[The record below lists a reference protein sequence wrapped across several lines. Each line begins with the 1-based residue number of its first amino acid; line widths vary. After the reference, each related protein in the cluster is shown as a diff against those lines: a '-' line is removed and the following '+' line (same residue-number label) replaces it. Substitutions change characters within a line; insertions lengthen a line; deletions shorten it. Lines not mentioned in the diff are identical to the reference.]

1 MSDNSAL
8 STQHSALRKSIPP
21 SVIEEITRVVGKDNS
36 LGSLEERMCYGYD
49 GTPYA
54 FVPDLV
60 ARPGNTEEIQAI
72 VRLANTHLFP
82 IVPRGAGTGL
92 SGGSLPVKNGVVLD
106 LNRMNR
112 ILEIDEENLV
122 AVVEPG
128 VVTYALQQEVERR
141 GLFYPPDPAS
151 LKTSTIGGN
160 VAECAGGPRAF
171 KYGVT
176 RDYVLGLEV
185 VTPRGDLVK
194 TGGKTVKSVT
204 GYDLTRL
211 YTGSEG
217 TLGVITRIYLRLIP
231 KPQAIK
237 TMMAVFP
244 QLDDATRTVTLIVRR
259 GIIPVTLELMD
270 DRTIQCVENYRHLG
284 LPLDAGAIL
293 IIEVDGTP
301 ELIEAQSG
309 QIVDLCR
316 EGGAREVRVAA
327 SEQEREDIWAARR
340 AVSAAVVQI
349 KPTKISEDVSVP
361 RSQIPN
367 MARKLREIA
376 DRYGLNMVIF
386 GHAGDGNLHPNILC
400 DQRDREEME
409 RVEKAVGEL
418 FQAAV
423 ELGGTLSG
431 EHGIGTMKAPYLKLE
446 TGEAG
451 YAVMLALKQ
460 ALDPNNILNPGKIF
474 RGE

>member
-1 MSDNSAL
+1 ML
-8 STQHSALRKSIPP
+8 SSSLIN
-21 SVIEEITRVVGKDNS
+21 EIQKILGKENVFTT
-36 LGSLEERMCYGYD
+36 LEERLCYGYD
-49 GTPYA
+49 STPEA
-54 FVPDLV
+54 FLPDLV
-60 ARPGNTEEIQAI
+60 IRPTCTEQIQKI
-72 VRLANTHLFP
+72 LKLANLHLFP
-82 IVPRGAGTGL
+82 VIPRGAGTGL
-92 SGGSLPVKNGVVLD
+92 SGGSLPVKGGVILD
-106 LNRMNR
+106 LNRMDR

-122 AVVEPG
+122 ATVEPG
-128 VVTYALQQEVERR
+128 VITAHLQEEVEKR

-176 RDYVLGLEV
+176 RDYVLGLEI
-185 VTPRGDLVK
+185 VTPKGEILQ

-217 TLGVITRIYLRLIP
+217 TLGIITKIILRLIP
-231 KPQAIK
+231 KPEAKK
-237 TMMAVFP
+237 TMMIVYER
-244 QLDDATRTVTLIVRR
+244 LDDAAKTVTLIIKQ

-270 DRTIQCVENYRHLG
+270 DITMRCVENYLQLG
-284 LPLDAGAIL
+284 LPLDAEAVL
-293 IIEVDGTP
+293 IIEVDGP
-301 ELIEAQSG
+301 IDLVEKQINQVGELSRAN
-309 QIVDLCR
+309 
-316 EGGAREVRVAA
+316 GAREVKIAKN
-327 SEQEREDIWAARR
+327 EKEREEIWAARR

-349 KPTKISEDVSVP
+349 KPTKISEDIAVP
-361 RSQIPN
+361 RSQIPV
-367 MARKLREIA
+367 MVRRLKEIA
-376 DRYGLNMVIF
+376 FRYQLNLAIF

-400 DQRDREEME
+400 DKNDSEEME
-409 RVEKAVGEL
+409 RVEKAIGEL

-446 TGEAG
+446 TGEVG
-451 YAVMLALKQ
+451 FEVMRAIKK

-474 RGE
+474 GSG

>member
-1 MSDNSAL
+1 MLN
-8 STQHSALRKSIPP
+8 TPIIKEFQQI
-21 SVIEEITRVVGKDNS
+21 VGVGNV
-36 LGSLEERMCYGYD
+36 LTTLEERLCYGYD
-49 GTPYA
+49 STPEAYL
-54 FVPDLV
+54 PDLV
-60 ARPGNTEEIQAI
+60 ARPSKTEEIRKI
-72 VRLANTHLFP
+72 LRLANQHRIP
-82 IVPRGAGTGL
+82 IIPRGAGTGL
-92 SGGSLPVKNGVVLD
+92 SGGSLPVKGGVILD
-106 LNRMNR
+106 LTRMDR

-128 VVTYALQQEVERR
+128 VITIHLQEEVEKR

-151 LKTSTIGGN
+151 LKTSTMGGN

-176 RDYVLGLEV
+176 RDYVMGLEV
-185 VTPRGDLVK
+185 VTPTGEVLK

-231 KPQAIK
+231 KPETKK
-237 TMMAVFP
+237 TLMVVYGR
-244 QLDDATRTVTLIVRR
+244 LDDAAENVTRIIKK

-270 DRTIQCVENYRHLG
+270 DQTINCVEKHCHLG
-284 LPLDAGAIL
+284 LPLDAEAIL
-293 IIEVDGTP
+293 IIEVDGP
-301 ELIEAQSG
+301 MELVEKQAREIAA
-309 QIVDLCR
+309 LCR
-316 EGGAREVRVAA
+316 AHGAREVKIA
-327 SEQEREDIWAARR
+327 ENDQERDEIWSARR

-361 RSQIPN
+361 RSQIPV
-367 MARKLREIA
+367 MVRRLKEIA
-376 DRYGLNMVIF
+376 ARYRLNLVIF

-400 DQRDREEME
+400 DKNDSEEME
-409 RVEKAVGEL
+409 RVEKAIGEL

-423 ELGGTLSG
+423 DLGGALSG

-446 TGEAG
+446 TGDVGYEA
-451 YAVMLALKQ
+451 MLAIKQ

-474 RGE
+474 RSEPHG

>member
-1 MSDNSAL
+1 ML
-8 STQHSALRKSIPP
+8 SNA
-21 SVIEEITRVVGKDNS
+21 VINEIKQIVGVEYVLTTKEE
-36 LGSLEERMCYGYD
+36 LLCYAYD
-49 GTPYA
+49 STPNA
-54 FVPDLV
+54 FLPDLV
-60 ARPGNTEEIQAI
+60 VRPCSTAEVQKII
-72 VRLANTHLFP
+72 KLANEHLFP
-82 IVPRGAGTGL
+82 VVPRGAGTGL
-92 SGGSLPVKNGVVLD
+92 SGGSLPVAGGVVVD
-106 LNRMNR
+106 LTRMNK
-112 ILEIDEENLV
+112 ILEIDAENLV

-128 VVTYALQQEVERR
+128 VITYSIQEEAEKI

-185 VTPRGDLVK
+185 VTPAGDVIS

-204 GYDLTRL
+204 GYDLIRL

-217 TLGVITRIYLRLIP
+217 TLGIITKIYLRLIP
-231 KPQAIK
+231 KPESKK
-237 TMMAVFP
+237 TLMAVYNN
-244 QLDDATRTVTLIVRR
+244 LKDAAQSVTSIIRQ
-259 GIIPVTLELMD
+259 GIIPVTLEMMD
-270 DRTIQCVENYRHLG
+270 DRTIQCVEKHKHLG
-284 LPLDAGAIL
+284 LPLDAEAIL
-293 IIEVDGTP
+293 IIEVDGPRVLLDSQTA
-301 ELIEAQSG
+301 EIAEQ
-309 QIVDLCR
+309 CR
-316 EGGAREVRVAA
+316 SCGARDVKVAE
-327 SEQEREDIWAARR
+327 SEDDRDRIWAARR

-361 RSQIPN
+361 RMAIPE
-367 MARKLREIA
+367 MVKRLKEIA
-376 DRYGLNMVIF
+376 SRYQLELVIF

-400 DQRDREEME
+400 NKQDKEEMQ
-409 RVEKAVGEL
+409 RVEKAIGEL

-423 ELGGTLSG
+423 DLGGTLSG

-451 YAVMLALKQ
+451 YAVMKNIKQ

-474 RGE
+474 WSDSNE

>member
-1 MSDNSAL
+1 MLDA
-8 STQHSALRKSIPP
+8 
-21 SVIEEITRVVGKDNS
+21 SVIAELKRIVGKENVFTT
-36 LGSLEERMCYGYD
+36 LEERLCYGYD
-49 GTPYA
+49 STPEA
-54 FVPDLV
+54 FLPDV
-60 ARPGNTEEIQAI
+60 VVRPDKVEEIQKI
-72 VRLANTHLFP
+72 LKLANERLIP
-82 IVPRGAGTGL
+82 VYPRGAGTGL
-92 SGGSLPVKNGVVLD
+92 SGGSLPIRGGIVLD
-106 LNRMNR
+106 LTRMNR
-112 ILEIDEENLV
+112 ILEIDEDNLV

-128 VVTYALQQEVERR
+128 VITEHLQQEVEKR

-185 VTPRGDLVK
+185 VTPQGEVIR
-194 TGGKTVKSVT
+194 TGGKTVKNVT

-217 TLGVITRIYLRLIP
+217 TLGVITKIFLRLIP
-231 KPQAIK
+231 KPEAKK
-237 TMMAVFP
+237 TLMAVYDR
-244 QLDDATRTVTLIVRR
+244 LDDAADNVTMIIRR

-270 DRTIQCVENYRHLG
+270 DRTIQCVERYCKMG
-284 LPLDAGAIL
+284 LPIDAEAIL
-293 IIEVDGTP
+293 IIEVDGP
-301 ELIEAQSG
+301 KDLVERQAVEIAE
-309 QIVDLCR
+309 LCR
-316 EGGAREVRVAA
+316 ANGAREVRIA
-327 SEQEREDIWAARR
+327 EDEKGREEIWAARR

-349 KPTKISEDVSVP
+349 KPTKISEDVTVP

-367 MARKLREIA
+367 MIRRLKEIA
-376 DRYGLNMVIF
+376 SRYNLDLVIF

-400 DQRDREEME
+400 DKNDPDEMK
-409 RVEKAVGEL
+409 RVEKAIGEL

-431 EHGIGTMKAPYLKLE
+431 EHGIGIMKAPYLKLE
-446 TGEAG
+446 TGDTG
-451 YAVMLALKQ
+451 YDVMLAIKK

-474 RGE
+474 GSENDAR

>member
-1 MSDNSAL
+1 M
-8 STQHSALRKSIPP
+8 IPP
-21 SVIEEITRVVGKDNS
+21 AVIKEITRVVGKDNIFI
-36 LGSLEERMCYGYD
+36 SLEERMCYGYD
-49 GTPYA
+49 GTPDA

-60 ARPGNTEEIQAI
+60 ARPGSTEEIQAI
-72 VRLANTHLFP
+72 VRLANKHLFP
-82 IVPRGAGTGL
+82 IIPRGAGTGL

-106 LNRMNR
+106 LTRMNR

-122 AVVEPG
+122 AVTEPG

-194 TGGKTVKSVT
+194 TGGKTIKSVT

-217 TLGVITRIYLRLIP
+217 TLGIITKIYLRLIP
-231 KPQAIK
+231 KPQSIR
-237 TMMAVFP
+237 TMMAIYPV
-244 QLDDATRTVTLIVRR
+244 LDDATRTVTLLVRR

-270 DRTIQCVENYRHLG
+270 DRTIQCVENYLHLG
-284 LPLDAGAIL
+284 LPVDAGAIL
-293 IIEVDGTP
+293 IIEVDGAR
-301 ELIEAQSG
+301 ELIEEQSR

-327 SEQEREDIWAARR
+327 DEQERNEIWAARR

-349 KPTKISEDVSVP
+349 KPTKISEDISVP

-367 MARKLREIA
+367 IAQETERDRRPVRPEPGNLRACRRWQPASEHPL
-376 DRYGLNMVIF
+376 RPEGP
-386 GHAGDGNLHPNILC
+386 GGDGAGG
-400 DQRDREEME
+400 
-409 RVEKAVGEL
+409 KGS
-418 FQAAV
+418 
-423 ELGGTLSG
+423 GGTVPG
-431 EHGIGTMKAPYLKLE
+431 CRRPWG
-446 TGEAG
+446 
-451 YAVMLALKQ
+451 
-460 ALDPNNILNPGKIF
+460 NPVG
-474 RGE
+474 

>member
-1 MSDNSAL
+1 MLDA
-8 STQHSALRKSIPP
+8 SI
-21 SVIEEITRVVGKDNS
+21 VAEMKRIVGGENVFTT
-36 LGSLEERMCYGYD
+36 LEERLCYGYD
-49 GTPYA
+49 STPEA
-54 FVPDLV
+54 FLPDLV
-60 ARPGNTEEIQAI
+60 VRPDEVGEIQQI
-72 VRLANTHLFP
+72 LKLANKHLIPVF
-82 IVPRGAGTGL
+82 PRGAGTGL
-92 SGGSLPVKNGVVLD
+92 SGGSLPVKGGIVLD
-106 LNRMNR
+106 LTRMDR

-128 VVTYALQQEVERR
+128 VITQHLQEEVEKR

-151 LKTSTIGGN
+151 LKTSTLGGN

-185 VTPRGDLVK
+185 VTPQGEIVR

-217 TLGVITRIYLRLIP
+217 TLGVITKIFLRLIP
-231 KPQAIK
+231 KPEAKK
-237 TMMAVFP
+237 TLMAVYER
-244 QLDDATRTVTLIVRR
+244 LDDAANNVTMIIKK

-270 DRTIQCVENYRHLG
+270 DRTIHCVEKHCKMG
-284 LPLDAGAIL
+284 LPLDAEAIL
-293 IIEVDGTP
+293 IIEVDGLKDLV
-301 ELIEAQSG
+301 EKQAAQ
-309 QIVDLCR
+309 IAELCR
-316 EGGAREVRVAA
+316 ANGAREVKVA
-327 SEQEREDIWAARR
+327 EDEKTRDEIWAARR

-367 MARKLREIA
+367 MVRKLKEIA
-376 DRYGLNMVIF
+376 SRYRLNLVIF

-400 DQRDREEME
+400 DKKDPEEME
-409 RVEKAVGEL
+409 RVEKAIGEL

-431 EHGIGTMKAPYLKLE
+431 EHGIGIMKAPYLKLE

-451 YAVMLALKQ
+451 YDVMLAIKK

-474 RGE
+474 GSESNG

>member
-1 MSDNSAL
+1 M
-8 STQHSALRKSIPP
+8 IPP
-21 SVIEEITRVVGKDNS
+21 SVVDEITRVVGEENVFI
-36 LGSLEERMCYGYD
+36 SLEERMCYGYD
-49 GTPYA
+49 GTPNA
-54 FVPDLV
+54 FLPDLV
-60 ARPGNTEEIQAI
+60 ARPDNVEEIQAI
-72 VRLANTHLFP
+72 VRLANQHYFP
-82 IVPRGAGTGL
+82 IIPRGAGTGL
-92 SGGSLPVKNGVVLD
+92 SGGSLPVKSGVVLD
-106 LNRMNR
+106 LTRMNR

-128 VVTYALQQEVERR
+128 VITFAIQQEVEQR

-176 RDYVLGLEV
+176 RDYVMGLEV
-185 VTPRGDLVK
+185 VTPQGDLVK

-217 TLGVITRIYLRLIP
+217 TLGIITKIYLRLIP
-231 KPQAIK
+231 KPESIK

-244 QLDDATRTVTLIVRR
+244 LLDDATQTVTLMIRR

-270 DRTIQCVENYRHLG
+270 DRTIQCVENFLHLG

-293 IIEVDGTP
+293 IIEVDGSRK
-301 ELIEAQSG
+301 LIEEQAG
-309 QIVDLCR
+309 QVVDLCR
-316 EGGAREVRVAA
+316 EGGASEVRIAA
-327 SEQEREDIWAARR
+327 NDQERNEIWAARR

-361 RSQIPN
+361 RSQIPT
-367 MARKLREIA
+367 MARRLKEIA
-376 DRYGLNMVIF
+376 ARYNLNLVIF

-400 DQRDREEME
+400 DKKDHEEME

-423 ELGGTLSG
+423 DLGGTLSG

-451 YAVMLALKQ
+451 YKVMLALKK

-474 RGE
+474 GGEHDESA

>member
-1 MSDNSAL
+1 MLEA
-8 STQHSALRKSIPP
+8 TVVKEIKSI
-21 SVIEEITRVVGKDNS
+21 VGEQNV
-36 LGSLEERMCYGYD
+36 LTSLEERMCYGYD
-49 GTPYA
+49 STPYA
-54 FVPDLV
+54 FVPELV
-60 ARPGNTEEIQAI
+60 VRPGQAEEIQQI
-72 VRLANTHLFP
+72 MRLANRHLIP
-82 IVPRGAGTGL
+82 VYPRGAGTGL
-92 SGGSLPVKNGVVLD
+92 SGGSLPVKNGIVLD
-106 LNRMNR
+106 LNRMDR

-128 VVTYALQQEVERR
+128 VITLKLQEAVEQR

-176 RDYVLGLEV
+176 RDYVMGLEV
-185 VTPRGDLVK
+185 VTPTGELLK

-217 TLGVITRIYLRLIP
+217 TLGIITKIYLRLIP
-231 KPQAIK
+231 KPQSKK
-237 TMMAVFP
+237 TLMAVYKR
-244 QLDDATRTVTLIVRR
+244 LEDAARNVTLIIKE

-270 DRTIQCVENYRHLG
+270 DQTIHCVERHSHLG
-284 LPLDAGAIL
+284 LPLDAEAIL
-293 IIEVDGTP
+293 IIEVDGP
-301 ELIEAQSG
+301 EEVVAGQAQ
-309 QIVDLCR
+309 IIADLCR
-316 EGGAREVRVAA
+316 ANGADSVKVASNSQE
-327 SEQEREDIWAARR
+327 SEQIWAARR

-361 RSQIPN
+361 RSQIPA
-367 MARKLREIA
+367 MVRRLKEIA
-376 DRYGLNMVIF
+376 ARYNLNLVIF

-400 DQRDREEME
+400 DKNDKEEME

-446 TGEAG
+446 TGEVG
-451 YAVMLALKQ
+451 YQVMLAIKK
-460 ALDPNNILNPGKIF
+460 AMDPNNILNPGKIF
-474 RGE
+474 GGEWS

>member
-1 MSDNSAL
+1 M
-8 STQHSALRKSIPP
+8 IPP
-21 SVIEEITRVVGKDNS
+21 AVIKEITRVVGKDNIFI
-36 LGSLEERMCYGYD
+36 SLEERMCYGYD
-49 GTPYA
+49 GTPDA

-60 ARPGNTEEIQAI
+60 ARPGSTEEIQAI
-72 VRLANTHLFP
+72 VRLANKHLFP
-82 IVPRGAGTGL
+82 IIPRGAGTGL

-106 LNRMNR
+106 LTRMNR

-122 AVVEPG
+122 AVTEPG

-185 VTPRGDLVK
+185 VTPWGDLVK
-194 TGGKTVKSVT
+194 TGGKTIKSVT

-217 TLGVITRIYLRLIP
+217 TLGIITKIYLRLIP
-231 KPQAIK
+231 KPQSIR
-237 TMMAVFP
+237 TMMAIYPV
-244 QLDDATRTVTLIVRR
+244 LDDATRAVTLLVRR

-270 DRTIQCVENYRHLG
+270 DRTIQCVENYLHLG
-284 LPLDAGAIL
+284 LPVDAGAIL
-293 IIEVDGTP
+293 IIEVDGAR
-301 ELIEAQSG
+301 ELIEEQSR

-327 SEQEREDIWAARR
+327 DEQERNEIWAARR

-349 KPTKISEDVSVP
+349 KPTKISEDISVP

-367 MARKLREIA
+367 IARKLREIA
-376 DRYGLNMVIF
+376 DRYGLNLVIF

-400 DQRDREEME
+400 DQRDPEEME

-423 ELGGTLSG
+423 DLGGTLSG

-474 RGE
+474 RGENGGKPCHNK

>member
-1 MSDNSAL
+1 MD
-8 STQHSALRKSIPP
+8 
-21 SVIEEITRVVGKDNS
+21 
-36 LGSLEERMCYGYD
+36 
-49 GTPYA
+49 
-54 FVPDLV
+54 
-60 ARPGNTEEIQAI
+60 
-72 VRLANTHLFP
+72 
-82 IVPRGAGTGL
+82 
-92 SGGSLPVKNGVVLD
+92 
-106 LNRMNR
+106 R

-128 VVTYALQQEVERR
+128 VVTVHLQEEVERR

-185 VTPRGDLVK
+185 VTPTGEILK

-204 GYDLTRL
+204 GYDLIRL

-217 TLGVITRIYLRLIP
+217 TLGIITKIFLRLIP
-231 KPQAIK
+231 KPETK
-237 TMMAVFP
+237 RTMMAVYER
-244 QLDDATRTVTLIVRR
+244 LDDAAKTVTLIIKQ

-270 DRTIQCVENYRHLG
+270 DLTIRCMENYLRIG
-284 LPLDAGAIL
+284 LPLDAEAIL
-293 IIEVDGTP
+293 IIEVDGPADLVKKQTSQVA
-301 ELIEAQSG
+301 EICQS
-309 QIVDLCR
+309 
-316 EGGAREVRVAA
+316 GGAREIKIA
-327 SEQEREDIWAARR
+327 ENEKEREEIWAARR

-349 KPTKISEDVSVP
+349 KPTKISEDIAVP

-367 MARKLREIA
+367 MVRRLKEIA
-376 DRYGLNMVIF
+376 SRYNLNLVIF

-400 DQRDREEME
+400 DQNDPEEMG

-423 ELGGTLSG
+423 KLGGTLSG
-431 EHGIGTMKAPYLKLE
+431 EHGIGIMKAPYLQLE
-446 TGEAG
+446 TGDIG
-451 YAVMLALKQ
+451 YEVMWAIKK

-474 RGE
+474 GSGRNE

>member
-1 MSDNSAL
+1 
-8 STQHSALRKSIPP
+8 
-21 SVIEEITRVVGKDNS
+21 
-36 LGSLEERMCYGYD
+36 MCYGYD
-49 GTPYA
+49 GTPNA
-54 FVPDLV
+54 SVPEMV
-60 ARPGNTEEIQAI
+60 ARPATTEEIQAI
-72 VRLANTHLFP
+72 VRLADKHLFP
-82 IVPRGAGTGL
+82 IIPRGAGTGL
-92 SGGSLPVKNGVVLD
+92 SGGSLPVNNGLVLD
-106 LNRMNR
+106 MTRMNR

-128 VVTYALQQEVERR
+128 VVTFSIQQEVERR

-176 RDYVLGLEV
+176 RDYVMGLDV
-185 VTPRGDLVK
+185 VTPQGNLVK

-217 TLGVITRIYLRLIP
+217 TLGIITKIYLRLIP
-231 KPQAIK
+231 KPQSIR
-237 TMMAVFP
+237 TMMAIYS
-244 QLDDATRTVTLIVRR
+244 QIDDAAWTVTMIVKR

-270 DRTIQCVENYRHLG
+270 DRTIQCVENYLHLG
-284 LPLDAGAIL
+284 LPVDAGAIL
-293 IIEVDGTP
+293 IIEVDGVR
-301 ELIEAQSG
+301 ELVEGQSG
-309 QIVDLCR
+309 QIVELCH

-327 SEQEREDIWAARR
+327 NEQERDEIWAARR

-349 KPTKISEDVSVP
+349 KPTKISEDISVP

-367 MARKLREIA
+367 MVRKLREIA
-376 DRYGLNMVIF
+376 DRYGLDLVIF

-400 DQRDREEME
+400 DQRDSEEMG

-451 YAVMLALKQ
+451 YAVMLALKR

-474 RGE
+474 RGES

>member
-1 MSDNSAL
+1 M
-8 STQHSALRKSIPP
+8 IPP
-21 SVIEEITRVVGKDNS
+21 SVIDEIARVVGEENIFI
-36 LGSLEERMCYGYD
+36 SLEERMCYGYD
-49 GTPYA
+49 GTPNA
-54 FVPDLV
+54 FIPDLV
-60 ARPGNTEEIQAI
+60 ARPGNTGEIQAI
-72 VRLANTHLFP
+72 VRLANRHLFP
-82 IVPRGAGTGL
+82 IIPRGAGTGL
-92 SGGSLPVKNGVVLD
+92 SGGSLPVNSGVVLD
-106 LNRMNR
+106 LTRMNR

-128 VVTYALQQEVERR
+128 VVTFAIQQEVERR

-176 RDYVLGLEV
+176 RDYVMGLEV
-185 VTPRGDLVK
+185 VTPQGELVT

-217 TLGVITRIYLRLIP
+217 TLGIITKIYLRLIP
-231 KPQAIK
+231 KPEAIK
-237 TMMAVFP
+237 TLMAVFTK
-244 QLDDATRTVTLIVRR
+244 LDEATQTVTLIIKR

-270 DRTIQCVENYRHLG
+270 DRTIQCVENYLHLG
-284 LPLDAGAIL
+284 LPVDAGAIL
-293 IIEVDGTP
+293 IIEVDGARD
-301 ELIEAQSG
+301 LIESQAG
-309 QIVDLCR
+309 RVAELCR
-316 EGGAREVRVAA
+316 EGGAREIRTAGN
-327 SEQEREDIWAARR
+327 EQERNEIWAARR

-361 RSQIPN
+361 RSQIPD

-376 DRYGLNMVIF
+376 LRYHLDLVIF

-400 DQRDREEME
+400 DQKDAEEME

-451 YAVMLALKQ
+451 YQAMLAIKQ
-460 ALDPNNILNPGKIF
+460 ALDPKNILNPGKIF
-474 RGE
+474 GGEHLGNSGHGQ

>member
-1 MSDNSAL
+1 MLDA
-8 STQHSALRKSIPP
+8 
-21 SVIEEITRVVGKDNS
+21 SVIAELKRIVGKENVFTT
-36 LGSLEERMCYGYD
+36 LEERLCYGYD
-49 GTPYA
+49 STPEA
-54 FVPDLV
+54 FLPDV
-60 ARPGNTEEIQAI
+60 VVRPEKVEEIQKI
-72 VRLANTHLFP
+72 LKLANKHLIP
-82 IVPRGAGTGL
+82 VYPRGAGTGL
-92 SGGSLPVKNGVVLD
+92 SGGSLPIKGGIVLD
-106 LNRMNR
+106 LTRMNR
-112 ILEIDEENLV
+112 ILEIDEDNLV

-128 VVTYALQQEVERR
+128 VITEQLQQEVEQR

-185 VTPRGDLVK
+185 VTPQGEVIR

-211 YTGSEG
+211 YVGSEG
-217 TLGVITRIYLRLIP
+217 TLGVITKIFLRLIP
-231 KPQAIK
+231 KPEAKK
-237 TMMAVFP
+237 TLMAVYDR
-244 QLDDATRTVTLIVRR
+244 LDDAANNVTLIIRK

-270 DRTIQCVENYRHLG
+270 DRTIQCVERYCKMG
-284 LPLDAGAIL
+284 LPIDAEAIL
-293 IIEVDGTP
+293 IIEVDGP
-301 ELIEAQSG
+301 KDLVEKQAIEIAE
-309 QIVDLCR
+309 LCR
-316 EGGAREVRVAA
+316 SNGAREVRIAEDEK
-327 SEQEREDIWAARR
+327 SREEIWAARR

-367 MARKLREIA
+367 MVRRLKEIA
-376 DRYGLNMVIF
+376 SRYRLDLVIF

-400 DQRDREEME
+400 DKNDPDEME
-409 RVEKAVGEL
+409 RVEKAIGEL

-431 EHGIGTMKAPYLKLE
+431 EHGIGIMKAPYLKLE
-446 TGEAG
+446 TGDAG
-451 YAVMLALKQ
+451 YNVMLAIKK

-474 RGE
+474 GSENDAR

>member
-1 MSDNSAL
+1 
-8 STQHSALRKSIPP
+8 
-21 SVIEEITRVVGKDNS
+21 
-36 LGSLEERMCYGYD
+36 MCYGYD
-49 GTPYA
+49 GTPNA

-60 ARPGNTEEIQAI
+60 ARPGSTEEIQAI
-72 VRLANTHLFP
+72 VRLANKHLFP

-92 SGGSLPVKNGVVLD
+92 SGGSLPVENGVVLD
-106 LNRMNR
+106 LTRMNR

-128 VVTYALQQEVERR
+128 VVTYAIQQEVERR

-185 VTPRGDLVK
+185 VTPWGDLVK

-217 TLGVITRIYLRLIP
+217 TLGIITRIYLRLIP
-231 KPQAIK
+231 KPQSIR

-244 QLDDATRTVTLIVRR
+244 RLEDATRTVTLIVRR
-259 GIIPVTLELMD
+259 GIIPATLELMD
-270 DRTIQCVENYRHLG
+270 DRTIQCVENYLHLG
-284 LPLDAGAIL
+284 LPVDAGAIL
-293 IIEVDGTP
+293 IIEVDGAP
-301 ELIEAQSG
+301 ELIEGQSG

-327 SEQEREDIWAARR
+327 SEQERDEIWAARR

-349 KPTKISEDVSVP
+349 KPTKISEDISVP

-367 MARKLREIA
+367 MAGKLREIA
-376 DRYGLNMVIF
+376 DRYGLNLVIF

-400 DQRDREEME
+400 DQSDQEEME

-446 TGEAG
+446 TGESG

-474 RGE
+474 RGEHDGKPCHNK

>member
-1 MSDNSAL
+1 MEVLEMIPSTAIKDIKRIVGEDN
-8 STQHSALRKSIPP
+8 
-21 SVIEEITRVVGKDNS
+21 VFV
-36 LGSLEERMCYGYD
+36 SLEERMCYGYD
-49 GTPYA
+49 GTPEAYL
-54 FVPDLV
+54 PDLV
-60 ARPGNTEEIQAI
+60 VRPVRTEEVQEV
-72 VRLANTHLFP
+72 VRLANKHHFAL
-82 IVPRGAGTGL
+82 IPRGAGTGL
-92 SGGSLPVKNGVVLD
+92 SGGSLPVANGVVLD
-106 LNRMNR
+106 LTRMNR

-151 LKTSTIGGN
+151 LKTSTLGGN

-204 GYDLTRL
+204 GYDLARL

-217 TLGVITRIYLRLIP
+217 TLGIITRIYLRLIP
-231 KPQAIK
+231 KPQAIR

-244 QLDDATRTVTLIVRR
+244 RLDDAARTVTLIVRR

-270 DRTIQCVENYRHLG
+270 DRTIQCVENYLHLG
-284 LPLDAGAIL
+284 LPVDAGAIL

-301 ELIEAQSG
+301 ELIEGQSG

-316 EGGAREVRVAA
+316 EAGAREVRVAA
-327 SEQEREDIWAARR
+327 GEKERDEIWAARR

-349 KPTKISEDVSVP
+349 KPTKISEDISVP

-367 MARKLREIA
+367 MVRKLREIA
-376 DRYGLNMVIF
+376 ARYDLDLVIF

-400 DQRDREEME
+400 DQRDQEEME

-451 YAVMLALKQ
+451 YEVMLSIKQ
-460 ALDPNNILNPGKIF
+460 ALDPDNILNPGKIF
-474 RGE
+474 QTK

>member
-1 MSDNSAL
+1 M
-8 STQHSALRKSIPP
+8 IPP
-21 SVIEEITRVVGKDNS
+21 SVIKEITRVVGDENIFV
-36 LGSLEERMCYGYD
+36 SLEERMCYGYD
-49 GTPYA
+49 GTPEA

-60 ARPGNTEEIQAI
+60 ARPGSTEEIQAL
-72 VRLANTHLFP
+72 VRLANKHMFP
-82 IVPRGAGTGL
+82 IIPRGAGTGL
-92 SGGSLPVKNGVVLD
+92 SGGSLPVEKGVVVD
-106 LNRMNR
+106 LTRMNR

-122 AVVEPG
+122 AVTEPG
-128 VVTYALQQEVERR
+128 VVTYTLQQEVERR

-185 VTPRGDLVK
+185 VTPQGELVK
-194 TGGKTVKSVT
+194 TGGKTIKSVT

-217 TLGVITRIYLRLIP
+217 TLGIITKIYLRLIP
-231 KPQAIK
+231 KPQSIR
-237 TMMAVFP
+237 TMMAVYP
-244 QLDDATRTVTLIVRR
+244 QLDDATRTMALLVRR

-270 DRTIQCVENYRHLG
+270 DRTIQCVENYLHLG

-293 IIEVDGTP
+293 IIEVDGSP
-301 ELIEAQSG
+301 ALIEEQSR

-327 SEQEREDIWAARR
+327 NAQESSEIWVARR

-349 KPTKISEDVSVP
+349 KPTKISEDITVP
-361 RSQIPN
+361 RSQIP
-367 MARKLREIA
+367 AIVRKLREIA
-376 DRYGLNMVIF
+376 GRYRLDLVIF

-400 DQRDREEME
+400 DQRDPQEME
-409 RVEKAVGEL
+409 RVEKAVEEL

-423 ELGGTLSG
+423 ALGGTLSG

-451 YAVMLALKQ
+451 YDVMLALKQ

-474 RGE
+474 RGEHVGKPGHDQ

>member
-1 MSDNSAL
+1 
-8 STQHSALRKSIPP
+8 
-21 SVIEEITRVVGKDNS
+21 
-36 LGSLEERMCYGYD
+36 
-49 GTPYA
+49 
-54 FVPDLV
+54 
-60 ARPGNTEEIQAI
+60 
-72 VRLANTHLFP
+72 
-82 IVPRGAGTGL
+82 
-92 SGGSLPVKNGVVLD
+92 
-106 LNRMNR
+106 MNR

-270 DRTIQCVENYRHLG
+270 DRTIQCVESYRHLG

-293 IIEVDGTP
+293 IIEVDGVP
-301 ELIEAQSG
+301 ELIEAQSD

-316 EGGAREVRVAA
+316 AGGAREVRVAA
-327 SEQEREDIWAARR
+327 SEQERDDIWAARR

-367 MARKLREIA
+367 LARKLREIA

-418 FQAAV
+418 FQAAI

-451 YAVMLALKQ
+451 YAVMLAVKQ

-474 RGE
+474 KLSAFHSGRAKPGCGGGE

>member
-1 MSDNSAL
+1 MLDA
-8 STQHSALRKSIPP
+8 
-21 SVIEEITRVVGKDNS
+21 SVIAEIKQITGKENVFTT
-36 LGSLEERMCYGYD
+36 LEERLCYGYD
-49 GTPYA
+49 STPET
-54 FVPDLV
+54 FLPDIV
-60 ARPGNTEEIQAI
+60 VRPYRVEEIQEI
-72 VRLANTHLFP
+72 LKLANKYLIP
-82 IVPRGAGTGL
+82 VYPRGAGTGL
-92 SGGSLPVKNGVVLD
+92 SGGSLPIKGGIVLD
-106 LNRMNR
+106 LTRMNR

-128 VVTYALQQEVERR
+128 VITEHLQQEVEKR

-151 LKTSTIGGN
+151 LKTSTLGGN

-185 VTPRGDLVK
+185 VTPQGEVIR

-217 TLGVITRIYLRLIP
+217 TLGVITKIFLRLIP
-231 KPQAIK
+231 KPEAKK
-237 TMMAVFP
+237 TLMAVYD
-244 QLDDATRTVTLIVRR
+244 QLDAAADNVTMIIKR

-270 DRTIQCVENYRHLG
+270 DRTIHCVEKYCKMG
-284 LPLDAGAIL
+284 LPLDAEAIL
-293 IIEVDGTP
+293 IIEVDGPKDLVEKQVT
-301 ELIEAQSG
+301 EIAE
-309 QIVDLCR
+309 LCR
-316 EGGAREVRVAA
+316 TNGAREVKVAEDEK
-327 SEQEREDIWAARR
+327 SREEIWAARR

-349 KPTKISEDVSVP
+349 KPTKISEDISVP
-361 RSQIPN
+361 RSQIPKIV
-367 MARKLREIA
+367 RRLKEIA
-376 DRYGLNMVIF
+376 SRYRLDLVIF

-400 DQRDREEME
+400 DKNDPDEME
-409 RVEKAVGEL
+409 RVEKAIGEL

-431 EHGIGTMKAPYLKLE
+431 EHGIGIMKAPYLKLE
-446 TGEAG
+446 TGDAG
-451 YAVMLALKQ
+451 YNVMLAIKK

-474 RGE
+474 GSENNG